1 MGSDRCS
8 TGGLA
13 EDHDSLGIAA
23 ELCNVRL
30 HPPQRLTLVLAA
42 VASRRAG
49 RGAAAQRLV
58 SEKSKDRDA
67 IVSGDEDD
75 VLPTRCRGF
84 AVGVHLSVVG
94 GAPGIPPRW
103 NEDDDGRADSSAT
116 WWANL
121 DEVDSSRQ
129 YRSETQNLL
138 QALPATTGNLRRIED
153 AATRDLAWFVQNNI
167 ASSVTV
173 SASIPGLNKIKL
185 TINIEAV
192 GEESSFEFV
201 ENWKAS
207 A

>member
-1 MGSDRCS
+1 MAEQQGDVLLCQTNDDGEINVVDGVVEMS
-8 TGGLA
+8 GGLETA
-13 EDHDSLGIAA
+13 AYLSL
-23 ELCNVRL
+23 
-30 HPPQRLTLVLAA
+30 
-42 VASRRAG
+42 
-49 RGAAAQRLV
+49 
-58 SEKSKDRDA
+58 
-67 IVSGDEDD
+67 
-75 VLPTRCRGF
+75 F
-84 AVGVHLSVVG
+84 G
-94 GAPGIPPRW
+94 G
-103 NEDDDGRADSSAT
+103 NEDDDGRDDNPAT

-121 DEVDSSRQ
+121 DEVDPSRQ

-153 AATRDLAWFVQNNI
+153 AAARDLAWFLQNNV

-173 SASIPGLNKIKL
+173 VASIPGLNKIKL